1 MKRLSAKNKII
12 VLVLIWLAL
21 SASMFMYF
29 FNFFDVQN
37 QQILD
42 SMADDRKN
50 LVVLQNENQ
59 SFKLVQADLQKLAG
73 ETYQPADFFT
83 SDIRLV
89 NEVSALESLGQ
100 KYGVQMQLSGLSG
113 TVSSQPPA
121 PTVTP
126 MVAITYS
133 VSLNGPLKQVVE
145 FIEDMENLNFVTSVN
160 GLSIS
165 VAQDNT
171 VNANLSA
178 NFYVQK
184 Q

>member
-100 KYGVQMQLSGLSG
+100 KYG